1 MFAIDVLI
9 PVPPVNCR
17 VSVPK
22 EIVSLPESEEI
33 LRSVEIVEV
42 DAAVILPFVST
53 VITGIAVEDP
63 YELAVTA
70 VLSRLNVTS

>member
-1 MFAIDVLI
+1 MTRETVVDPLLS
-9 PVPPVNCR
+9 PVI
-17 VSVPK
+17 SK
-22 EIVSLPESEEI
+22 SDEIVA
-33 LRSVEIVEV
+33 V